1 MRRRRHGHGD
11 DRRASELTG
20 TADGGILLSAEQL
33 AADLAGPAAPVVLDV
48 RWRLGDPA
56 GGRSAYLRG
65 HVPGAQF
72 VDLDTE
78 LAGPPGRGGRHPLPD
93 PAVFAAAMRRSGVRG
108 DRAVVVY
115 DAADSTTAA
124 RAWWLLRDAGHPQVR
139 VLDGG
144 LRAWVDAGLPR
155 ETAVH
160 AAEAGDFH
168 PHPGQLPVVDAEG
181 AARVAGAG
189 VLLDARAA
197 ERFRGE
203 VEPVDPVAGHIPGAR
218 SMPTSSSVDD
228 RGRFLDADTLRR
240 RFEGLGVEPGAEVAA
255 YCGSGVTA
263 CQTLVALALA
273 GIDGALYP
281 GSWSEWIVDPARPV
295 ATGA

>member
-1 MRRRRHGHGD
+1 MRRRRYGHGD
-11 DRRASELTG
+11 DRRAAELTG

-33 AADLAGPAAPVVLDV
+33 AAELAGSAAPVVLDV

-56 GGRSAYLRG
+56 GGRSEYLRG

-72 VDLDTE
+72 VDLDAE

-93 PAVFAAAMRRSGVRG
+93 HAVFATAMRRNGVRG

-144 LRAWVDAGLPR
+144 LRAWLDAGLPLER
-155 ETAVH
+155 AVPPVQP
-160 AAEAGDFH
+160 GDFL
-168 PHPGQLPVVDAEG
+168 PRPGQMPVLDVGG
-181 AARVAGAG
+181 AARVARAG

-203 VEPVDPVAGHIPGAR
+203 VEPIDPVAGHIPGAR
-218 SMPTSSSVDD
+218 SMPTSASVDD
-228 RGRFLDADTLRR
+228 RGRFLDPDTLRR
-240 RFEGLGVEPGAEVAA
+240 RFADLGVEPGAEVAA

-263 CQTLVALALA
+263 CQTLVALAL
-273 GIDGALYP
+273 
-281 GSWSEWIVDPARPV
+281 
-295 ATGA
+295 

>member
-1 MRRRRHGHGD
+1 V
-11 DRRASELTG
+11 A
-20 TADGGILLSAEQL
+20 GGVLLGAEQL
-33 AADLAGPAAPVVLDV
+33 AADLAGAYAPVVLDV

-56 GGRSAYLRG
+56 GGRSEYLRG

-78 LAGPPGRGGRHPLPD
+78 LASPPGRGGRHPLPE

-124 RAWWLLRDAGHPQVR
+124 RAWWLLRDAGHPQVH

-144 LRAWVDAGLPR
+144 LRAWVEAGLPL
-155 ETAVH
+155 ETAVQTVDP
-160 AAEAGDFH
+160 GDFR
-168 PHPGQLPVVDAEG
+168 PHPGQMPVVDAAG
-181 AARVAGAG
+181 ASRVAGAG
-189 VLLDARAA
+189 VLVDARAA
-197 ERFRGE
+197 ARFRGE

-218 SMPTSSSVDD
+218 SMPTLSSVDD
-228 RGRFLDADTLRR
+228 RGRFLDPATLRR
-240 RFEGLGVEPGAEVAA
+240 RFAELGVEPGVEVGA

-263 CQTLVALALA
+263 CQTLLALALT

-295 ATGA
+295 ATGH